1 MKKYIGGII
10 GGVVILGIVIWIV
23 FYTVNNRKSDSIF
36 ETKTTSNTEA
46 QAIIS
51 KDLDRFYPSTVREVV
66 RLYQRINTCLMSG
79 NYTEAEFYKITEQL
93 RRLYDDELLE
103 LNPKDSYEDSLY
115 NEIIAFRNEGKV
127 ISVTNVQLESQTEK
141 YTKDGKNMA
150 SIVGMFVVRDK
161 TGISRTYE
169 KFVLREDEKGN
180 WKILG
185 WELTDPVEFPD

>member
-23 FYTVNNRKSDSIF
+23 FYTVNNRRNDTIF
-36 ETKTTSNTEA
+36 ETGTSTNTEA

-51 KDLDRFYPSTVREVV
+51 KDLDRFYPSTVRETV

-79 NYTEAEFYKITEQL
+79 NYTEEEFYKLTEQL
-93 RRLYDDELLE
+93 RKLYDDELLA
-103 LNPKDSYEDSLY
+103 LNPADSYEDSLY
-115 NEIIAFRNEGKV
+115 NEIIAFRNAGNT

-150 SIVGMFVVRDK
+150 SIVAMFVVK
-161 TGISRTYE
+161 KKKGISRTYE

-185 WELTDPVEFPD
+185 WEMTDAVEFPD